1 MWFFPFTLK
10 SNLSGNPFGAF
21 LRKYQEFDDFSYLFC
36 HYFDQSTIIYDL
48 DFLFDCNNLQ
58 IDFPKTQGVQG
69 QNKNCTKSNKY
80 LNFMSQS
87 NKVIKNMFYPPSLMY
102 NLMLKK

>member
-1 MWFFPFTLK
+1 M
-10 SNLSGNPFGAF
+10 
-21 LRKYQEFDDFSYLFC
+21 
-36 HYFDQSTIIYDL
+36 
-48 DFLFDCNNLQ
+48 
-58 IDFPKTQGVQG
+58 DFPKTQGVQG